1 MFSNI
6 IYFVVVLLIY
16 NLGPEGKADE
26 PIHNG
31 AVHLAL
37 WLSYALLCRR
47 EFRRL
52 EQSTGSTRPREGY
65 AMERFHSACARLSIL
80 AVALFGCSVYLFN
93 LKGLIPGPSSF
104 SSVRGLAVVGV
115 FIIYLCTM
123 WWFCHRSHRVVFET
137 EIGRRSYLISQ
148 LRLNLPILFPWA
160 AISFL
165 YDILGYLYPAA
176 AEEALNSPAG
186 QIGVFAGFLL
196 LLIAIMPKAIQFF
209 WGCRPFEDSNKK
221 RALEDFLKERGF
233 RYRGLL
239 RWPLLEGKTLTAGI
253 MGVVPRYRYILITDA
268 LFDLLSVE
276 ELKAV
281 LAHEMGHA
289 RYKHLL
295 IYLVFFVGYAAFS
308 YGFFEI
314 LLYAASG
321 IPFFSEILMR
331 EGAGGDMFYLVLSL
345 PVLAVMIIYF
355 RYVMGFFMRNF
366 ERQADLFSAGIM
378 GGPDAIISSLEKI
391 AYFSGKSRDLP
402 SWHHF
407 SIRERVELLR
417 RFVREPEIS
426 AKHNRFLA
434 LCFGFYLL
442 CITTLSYG
450 FNAEPVRVWMLEGM
464 VTRALER
471 SASAQPGNLSMKQAL
486 AVLYHQKGRYK
497 EAASLYEAVL
507 REDPRQPLALNN
519 LAWLL
524 VTSQEE
530 ALRDP
535 ARGLVLAREAAAL
548 DRSAVVLDT
557 LAEAFFANGMKEEA
571 LAAINEAISLA
582 SEKKDYYLSQRDK
595 MLTGQVKAK

>member
-16 NLGPEGKADE
+16 NLGPEGKAE
-26 PIHNG
+26 HSLHNG
-31 AVHLAL
+31 AVHLAV
-37 WLSYALLCRR
+37 WLSYALVCRR
-47 EFRRL
+47 VFGRL
-52 EQSTGSTRPREGY
+52 EQAQGLPHLRDGY
-65 AMERFHSACARLSIL
+65 AIERFHSTSARLSIL
-80 AVALFGCSVYLFN
+80 AVALFGCSIYLFN

-104 SSVRGLAVVGV
+104 SSLNGLAVVGV
-115 FIIYLCTM
+115 FVLYLCTM
-123 WWFCHRSHRVVFET
+123 WWFGYRSHCAVFET
-137 EIGRRSYLISQ
+137 EIGRRAYLVSQ
-148 LRLNLPILFPWA
+148 IRLNLPILFPWV
-160 AISFL
+160 AISLL

-176 AEEALNSPAG
+176 AEEALNSPTG
-186 QIGVFAGFLL
+186 QLVVFAVVLL
-196 LLIAIMPKAIQFF
+196 LLIAIMPKAIQFL

-221 RALEDFLKERGF
+221 RLLETFLKERGF
-233 RYRGLL
+233 RYRALL

-253 MGVVPRYRYILITDA
+253 MGVVPRYRYILITEA

-295 IYLVFFVGYAAFS
+295 IYLVFFIGYAAFS

-314 LLYAASG
+314 VLYAASG
-321 IPFFSEILMR
+321 MPFFSEILMK
-331 EGAGGDMFYLVLSL
+331 EGAGGNMYYLVLSV

-366 ERQADLFSAGIM
+366 ERQADLFSASIM
-378 GGPDAIISSLEKI
+378 GGADALISSLEKI
-391 AYFSGKSRDLP
+391 AYFSGKSRDVP

-407 SIRERVELLR
+407 SIKERVDLLR
-417 RFVREPEIS
+417 RFVREPAVF

-434 LCFGFYLL
+434 LCFGLYLL

-450 FNAEPVRVWMLEGM
+450 FNAEPVRMWMLGGI

-471 SASAQPGNLSMKQAL
+471 QASAQPGNLAMQQAL
-486 AVLYHQKGRYK
+486 AVLYHQKGKLK

-507 REDPRQPLALNN
+507 RADPKQPLALNN

-524 VTSQEE
+524 VTSQDED
-530 ALRDP
+530 LRDP
-535 ARGLVLAREAAAL
+535 KKGLALAKAAAQL
-548 DRSAVVLDT
+548 DRSSVVLDT
-557 LAEAFFANGMKEEA
+557 LAEAFYANGMKEEA
-571 LAAINEAISLA
+571 LAAINEALSLA
-582 SEKKDYYLSQRDK
+582 SEKRDYYLSQRDK
-595 MLTGQVKAK
+595 ILSGQSKAK